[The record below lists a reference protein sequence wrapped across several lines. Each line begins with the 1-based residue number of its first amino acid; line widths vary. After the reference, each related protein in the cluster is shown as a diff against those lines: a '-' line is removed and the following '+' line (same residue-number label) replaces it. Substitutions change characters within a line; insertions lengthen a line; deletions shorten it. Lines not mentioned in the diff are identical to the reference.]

1 MFLNKKNTSVSRN
14 MIASLFSF
22 IEMNIKTP
30 FVQGFVDELMGN
42 LSLKFSSEDDKKFIK
57 EDLPVL
63 YGPYSKIL
71 T

>member
-1 MFLNKKNTSVSRN
+1 

-42 LSLKFSSEDDKKFIK
+42 LSLIFSSEDDKKFIK

-63 YGPYSKIL
+63 YGP
-71 T
+71 